1 MKTKTML
8 ALSFALATL
17 DTFAAGLSATRAEIV
32 TAEFAGAAEAEAA
45 QIAVAPLPEGRKLAF
60 TSRWDDSNW
69 QHVPRA
75 EMFKRVG
82 MTPMFFLNGDRGF
95 LKDALPK
102 LKALGARFGNH
113 SESHPF
119 LMESGVNIM
128 FYEVVENKLRIEC
141 FSDMPNTSFVIPYNW
156 ECSLEPRRAAMLA
169 KILVD
174 NGIFVSSDWPLA
186 ATEQPASE
194 WMPGHTFGGNDNQP
208 TDKTFYKG
216 LSNSVENVAKDPNYP
231 KVTFGIHSWCKP
243 EGLITQEK
251 WLNETIAA
259 HKDDWWITDD
269 AHYGAY
275 RYEFW
280 HAKTKKL
287 GVKGNVATFEVL
299 RHDPAFLGEVQ
310 PLTYTF
316 GDAKPVKVSS
326 RGGYAALPA
335 LPAKIDRME
344 NGASAEF
351 PGLSLTVKV
360 DEAKGELSYEFTGDA
375 EVIVVVVNPAPL
387 WANGR
392 ILAAEAKKTVS
403 LGAANGIAEYREG
416 DRLYVV
422 GVDFVKDGARGR
434 LYATETVPGSQKKFG
449 GTPRDAALVLGPIK
463 LEDFPDEKVA
473 AFAVPGVT
481 LPNIGDGIHQFW
493 RSMADKKRCGFS
505 AAAYIPWAS
514 SNSAEFKAAMAKA
527 QPADRP
533 AFLVAVD
540 FECDAEGEKD
550 LLLNRAKW
558 EKTSFWINGTHVE
571 AKGGQHRIAVRKG
584 LNRIV
589 YSWEWFHPWVPQA
602 CLMSVCDDKDVNKAV
617 KFVMPPTER
626 REGVFESDGFS
637 VEFAPDGS
645 FRKIEYA
652 GRKVFSVGCE
662 VGKSLGSKDDNAPK
676 ATFESAPD
684 RLVCTRVCPLGSKSD
699 DYSEK
704 VVYTVTKDAIEFEG
718 EVCVREGVQWKGF
731 ISCSTLSF
739 PITFC
744 AGRRLELVDTKG
756 EVRSVDYPATFDK
769 KTCRIGIP
777 FTSLSNGEWKIELVD
792 AQTGNFTDLREWKN
806 DYANFQLCPKGGL
819 QWGGKVSDGT
829 TYVWKWRIGR

>member
-1 MKTKTML
+1 MKTKMLL
-8 ALSFALATL
+8 ALSGILATFGA
-17 DTFAAGLSATRAEIV
+17 FAAGLSATRAEIV
-32 TAEFAGAAEAEAA
+32 TAEFASAAEAEAA

-82 MTPMFFLNGDRGF
+82 MTPMFFLNGDVRY
-95 LKDALPK
+95 LADTVPK

-113 SESHPF
+113 TESHPF
-119 LMESGVNIM
+119 LMESGVNTM
-128 FYEVVENKLRIEC
+128 FREVVENKIRIEC
-141 FSDMPNTSFVIPYNW
+141 FTDMPNTSFVIPYNW
-156 ECSLEPRRAAMLA
+156 DCALDPRRAAKLA

-174 NGIFVSSDWPLA
+174 NGLFVSSDWPLA
-186 ATEQPASE
+186 ATEQPASA
-194 WMPGHTFGGNDNQP
+194 WMPGFTFSGDDNNP
-208 TDKTFYKG
+208 NEAAFRGG
-216 LSNSVENVAKDPNYP
+216 LSHAVADVAKNPDYP

-243 EGLITQEK
+243 EGLLVQEK
-251 WLNETIAA
+251 LIGATLAA

-280 HAKTKKL
+280 HAKTRKI
-287 GVKGNVATFEVL
+287 GVKGKTATFEVL

-351 PGLSLTVKV
+351 PGLKLTVKV
-360 DEAKGELSYEFTGDA
+360 DEAKGTLAYAFTGGA
-375 EVIVVVVNPAPL
+375 KVVAVVVNPAPL
-387 WANGR
+387 WSEGR
-392 ILAAEAKKTVS
+392 ILASEAKKTVA
-403 LGAANGIAEYREG
+403 LGTAQTAAEYREG

-434 LYATETVPGSQKKFG
+434 LYATQTVPGEKRKSG
-449 GTPRDAALVLGPIK
+449 GTPRDTALVLGPINV
-463 LEDFPDEKVA
+463 EDFPDEKMA
-473 AFAVPGVT
+473 ALSRPGVV
-481 LPNIGDGIHQFW
+481 LPNFGKGIHQCW
-493 RSMADKKRCGFS
+493 RSMADKKRGGFS

-514 SNSAEFKAAMAKA
+514 SVSAEFKAALAQAK
-527 QPADRP
+527 PSDKP
-533 AFLVAVD
+533 VLLVALE
-540 FECDAEGEKD
+540 FECDAAGEKD
-550 LLLNRAKW
+550 FLVNRAAWQKVA
-558 EKTSFWINGTHVE
+558 FWLNGKKIE
-571 AKGGQHRIAVRKG
+571 GMGGQHRIPVRAG
-584 LNRIV
+584 RNRLV
-589 YSWEWFHPWVPQA
+589 CPWQWAQPWVAQT
-602 CLMSVCDDKDVNKAV
+602 CLMSVCDGKDVDKAV
-617 KFVMPPTER
+617 KFVPPPTER
-626 REGVFESDGFS
+626 REGLFESDGFT
-637 VEFAPDGS
+637 VDFAPDGR
-645 FRKIEYA
+645 FRSIEYA
-652 GRKVFSVGCE
+652 GEKCFTVNYASCAALAT
-662 VGKSLGSKDDNAPK
+662 KKDGAPQ
-676 ATFESAPD
+676 ATFESAPG

-704 VVYTVTKDAIEFEG
+704 VVYTVTKDSIEFEG
-718 EVCVREGVQWKGF
+718 EVCVREGVKWNAF
-731 ISCSTLSF
+731 IACATLSF
-739 PITFC
+739 PIAFC
-744 AGRRLELVDTKG
+744 AGRTLELVDTNG

-819 QWGGKVSDGT
+819 KWTGQVSDGR
-829 TYVWKWRIGR
+829 TYVWKWRITR